1 MKIRSEDFETTQ
13 NMEKEERKKHI
24 QTILDP
30 SGVGLKSNVD
40 ITLDDWMKRELDIA
54 NQLTFPDS
62 VKQYVNEIMRTIN
75 KSINNFNE
83 IDDSPTII
91 NDDNNK
97 SQDIYIEDDYVNDEV
112 DFVGERNQP
121 TNSVEITNINDT

>member
-1 MKIRSEDFETTQ
+1 
-13 NMEKEERKKHI
+13 
-24 QTILDP
+24 
-30 SGVGLKSNVD
+30 
-40 ITLDDWMKRELDIA
+40 
-54 NQLTFPDS
+54 
-62 VKQYVNEIMRTIN
+62 MRTIN